1 MKDFG
6 PLPALHVS
14 GWFDG
19 DGIGTKRNY
28 AAMVAA
34 GQQNQKLIY
43 GPWPHAINTNSRLAN
58 LDFGPKS
65 LRDLDTIYLRWF
77 DHWLKG
83 VPNGIE
89 KEPPVDA
96 FLMGA
101 NEWRTF
107 SAWPPKE
114 AKLEKWYFH
123 SRGKANSNDGNGL
136 LSPEPPSA
144 SEPADH
150 YTYDPANPFQL
161 KAAGAALKEDPKDI
175 SLDGS
180 KDEQDPNLLVY
191 TSEVLKQ
198 DVVVAGPISVHLVA
212 STSAR
217 DTDWTA
223 ALTDV
228 TPDGKSI
235 GFCQG
240 IIRARF
246 RKSFVKPTLLKPH
259 EVAEYT
265 IDLWALGNV
274 FKKGH
279 RIRVLVNSSNFPIY
293 DRNLN
298 TGGDIATGT
307 KMVVAHQTVYHDN
320 VRASYIL
327 LPVLPK

>member
-1 MKDFG
+1 M
-6 PLPALHVS
+6 
-14 GWFDG
+14 
-19 DGIGTKRNY
+19 
-28 AAMVAA
+28 
-34 GQQNQKLIY
+34 
-43 GPWPHAINTNSRLAN
+43 
-58 LDFGPKS
+58 
-65 LRDLDTIYLRWF
+65 
-77 DHWLKG
+77 
-83 VPNGIE
+83 
-89 KEPPVDA
+89 
-96 FLMGA
+96 
-101 NEWRTF
+101 
-107 SAWPPKE
+107 
-114 AKLEKWYFH
+114 
-123 SRGKANSNDGNGL
+123 
-136 LSPEPPSA
+136 
-144 SEPADH
+144 
-150 YTYDPANPFQL
+150 
-161 KAAGAALKEDPKDI
+161 
-175 SLDGS
+175 
-180 KDEQDPNLLVY
+180 
-191 TSEVLKQ
+191 
-198 DVVVAGPISVHLVA
+198 AGPISVHLVA